1 MEQSLAEYY
10 RPILKWAGGKRQL
23 LPILLKYSPAKFNT
37 YYEPFIG
44 GAALLISLYSLNK
57 IKSAVVSDTNK
68 DLYNLYKT
76 MKENPLKLI
85 AALKDLK
92 FKNNRED
99 YYEARSLFNSTED
112 PVKRSALLIY
122 LNRHGYNG
130 LYRVN
135 SENKFN
141 VPFGRYSNPRMPS
154 SENIMAF
161 SNILKSCTIL
171 NLDFEMAVSHAT
183 RGDFVYFDPPYM
195 PLNRTSYFT
204 EYTNS
209 GFDEKDQER
218 LFRVYYELSK
228 RGVYVMESN
237 SSTEFIKELY
247 KDFCIIEV
255 DAKRNINSIGN
266 RRNGIKELIIT
277 NYDV

>member
-1 MEQSLAEYY
+1 M
-10 RPILKWAGGKRQL
+10 KWAGGKRQL